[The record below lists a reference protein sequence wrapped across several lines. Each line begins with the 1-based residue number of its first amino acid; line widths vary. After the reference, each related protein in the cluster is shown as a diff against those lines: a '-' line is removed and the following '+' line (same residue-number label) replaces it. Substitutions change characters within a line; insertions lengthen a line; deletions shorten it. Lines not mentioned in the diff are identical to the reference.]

1 MLDPRELLS
10 AAEKRE
16 EEMVATAISLAE
28 IESPSDDKAALD
40 RMAQFAAGR
49 FANMGGRVT
58 LHPQASA
65 GDHLQVTFGGR
76 AHVKP
81 ILLLGHLDTVW
92 PMGTLQTMPVRE
104 SGGKLYGPGVF
115 DMKAGI
121 AMAVYAI
128 AMLQKIH
135 GWLPRPV
142 TVLLVSDEE
151 TGSASSR
158 VITEKLAREH
168 AAVLVLE
175 PSFGPKGALKTSR
188 KGVGEYSLRVQG
200 ISSHAGLD
208 FEKGQ
213 SAVLELS
220 KQIVKVSE
228 FTDRKR
234 GITVNPGVIAGG
246 SRSNVIAAEAKAQ
259 IDLRIATGRDARAMD
274 KKFRGLKPFNKKCK
288 LTISGGINR
297 PPLERSNR
305 VKGLFGMAREIA
317 NEMGFKLEEASVG
330 GGSDGNFTA
339 ALGVPTLDGLGAVGD
354 GAHATHEQVVI
365 GALPWRTSLLAS
377 LIERIES

>member
-354 GAHATHEQVVI
+354 GAHATHEHVVI
-365 GALPWRTSLLAS
+365 GALPWRTSVLAS

>member
-1 MLDPRELLS
+1 MLDARELLS
-10 AAEKRE
+10 AAENSE
-16 EEMVATAISLAE
+16 EDIVATLIGLAE
-28 IESPSDDKAALD
+28 IESPSDNKDALD

-49 FANMGGRVT
+49 FANLGGRVT
-58 LHPQASA
+58 LHPQATA

-92 PMGTLQTMPVRE
+92 PLGTLRTMPVRE
-104 SGGKLYGPGVF
+104 SGGKLYGPGAF
-115 DMKAGI
+115 DMKAGV
-121 AMAVYAI
+121 AMMVHAI

-151 TGSASSR
+151 IGSASSR
-158 VITEKLAREH
+158 AITERLAKEH

-175 PSFGPKGALKTSR
+175 PSFGAKGALKTAR

-200 ISSHAGLD
+200 VSSHAGLD

-213 SAVLELS
+213 SAVLELAR
-220 KQIVKVSE
+220 QIVKVSA

-234 GITVNPGVIAGG
+234 GITVNPGVVAGG

-259 IDLRIATGRDARAMD
+259 IDLRIATTKDATAMD
-274 KKFRGLKPFNKKCK
+274 KRFRGLKPFNKKCK
-288 LTISGGINR
+288 LAVSGGINR
-297 PPLERSNR
+297 PPLERSEKVR
-305 VKGLFGMAREIA
+305 ALFKMAREVA
-317 NEMGFKLEEASVG
+317 GEMGFRLEEASVG

-339 ALGVPTLDGLGAVGD
+339 ALGVPTLDGLGAIGD
-354 GAHATHEQVVI
+354 GAHATHEHVVI
-365 GALPWRTSLLAS
+365 GALPWRTALLAS